1 MKKQSVLAL
10 AAFLVLIL
18 AATAAEKEK
27 MSPEVR
33 ALRSINAPEISG
45 IIKTLSS
52 DEYEGRAPASKGE
65 TLTLRYIA
73 DQFKKVGLKPG
84 NTDGTYFQKVPMVGE
99 TIENTE
105 AKLVFAGPDKKE
117 ELNYGDDYMAFT
129 ERQAPQ
135 VSIDAPV
142 VFVGYGVVAPE
153 YKWNDFKDVDV
164 RGKVIVMLINDPP
177 VPDPKD
183 PGKLDPK
190 MFGGKAM
197 TYYGRWTYKYEEAAR
212 KGAAG
217 CIIIHETEPAAYPW
231 EVVKGSW
238 SGEQFTLVSK
248 DKGMSKIAIEAWITR
263 DRAVQLFNMAG
274 KDFEEMKKAAVSRDF
289 KPVDLGVKAQLS
301 LKVKDRVINSNNVV
315 GKIEGSDP
323 AGKNEWV
330 IYTAH
335 WDHLGVRE
343 TPQGKEIFHGAR
355 DNASGVAGLIELAK
369 SFSLLPT
376 PPRRSILF
384 LSVTA
389 EEKGLLGSLYYA
401 KHPIYPL
408 NKTAANINMDGL
420 NVLGKTKDLTVIGY
434 GQSNLDEVVKKY
446 ATESGLVVKPDP
458 EPEKGGYFRSDHFSF
473 AQVGVPSLDPS
484 SGVDFVGR
492 PEGWGIEQRREYT
505 NQRYHKPADM
515 FDAGWD
521 LEGAVQYLRLLFEIG
536 EDVANSSTWPEWSA
550 HSEFRARRVAMMKGN

>member
-1 MKKQSVLAL
+1 MKKKYLIAVT
-10 AAFLVLIL
+10 AFLFLIL

-27 MSPEVR
+27 MSPQVR
-33 ALRSINAPEISG
+33 ALRSINGPEISG

-65 TLTLRYIA
+65 ELTTHYIV

-99 TIENTE
+99 DIENTD
-105 AKLVFAGPDKKE
+105 AKLIFTSGEKKE
-117 ELNYGDDYMAFT
+117 ELSYGDDYMAFT
-129 ERQAPQ
+129 ERQAPE

-142 VFVGYGVVAPE
+142 MFVGYGVVAPE
-153 YKWNDFKDVDV
+153 YKWNDFKGMDVK
-164 RGKVIVMLINDPP
+164 GKVIVVLINDPP

-183 PGKLDPK
+183 STKLDPK

-217 CIIIHETEPAAYPW
+217 CIIVHETEPAAYPW

-248 DKGMSKIAIEAWITR
+248 DKGMSKVAIEAWITR
-263 DRAVQLFNMAG
+263 DRAVELFNMAG
-274 KDFEEMKKAAVSRDF
+274 KNFEEMKKAAVSRDF
-289 KPVDLGVKAQLS
+289 KPVDLGIKVQLN

-323 AGKNEWV
+323 EGKNEWV

-335 WDHLGVRE
+335 WDHLGMRE

-355 DNASGVAGLIELAK
+355 DNASGVAGLIEIAK
-369 SFSLLPT
+369 AYSLLPA

-401 KHPIYPL
+401 RHPIYPL
-408 NKTAANINMDGL
+408 KKTAANINMDGL
-420 NVLGKTKDLTVIGY
+420 NVLGKTKDITVIGY
-434 GQSNLDEVVKKY
+434 GQSNLDDIVKKY
-446 ATESGLVVKPDP
+446 ATESGFVVKPDA

-484 SGVDFVGR
+484 SGVEFVGR

-505 NQRYHKPADM
+505 TKRYHKPADM
-515 FDAGWD
+515 FDPGWD
-521 LEGAVQYLRLLFEIG
+521 LSGAVQYLQLLFEVG
-536 EDVANSSTWPEWSA
+536 EDVANSTTWPEWAA
-550 HSEFRARRVAMMKGN
+550 HSEFRARRAAMMK